1 MLDTGPALASRNCGD
16 APGGDAARGD
26 AARGDAARGDA
37 AREDAPG
44 GAAPRGGTARSLAP
58 LLIDVGLPLGSYYLL
73 RDAFGCSV
81 VLSLALT
88 SIIPAARTVGGIVTA
103 RRLNL
108 LAGLMLAVNL
118 AGIGVSFATGDPRM
132 MIAKDSGISSVIA
145 VAILLSV
152 AARRPLMSAGLKPY
166 MIKGSPARAAAW
178 DRLSGGCDRFRRLEL
193 LFSAIWGIA
202 LLAEC
207 LARLVGAFTLPVAT
221 MVWLSSALTI
231 GAIVAAIV
239 IGSIASYPIE
249 KMIDAEVTAGR

>member
-1 MLDTGPALASRNCGD
+1 MHDTGPALASTNSVD
-16 APGGDAARGD
+16 APGEGVS
-26 AARGDAARGDA
+26 
-37 AREDAPG
+37 RENAPG
-44 GAAPRGGTARSLAP
+44 RAAPRGESARALVP

-73 RDAFGCSV
+73 RDALGCSV

-88 SIIPAARTVGGIVTA
+88 SIIPAARTVGGIVTG

-166 MIKGSPARAAAW
+166 MIKGSAARAAAW
-178 DRLSGGCDRFRRLEL
+178 DRLSAGSDRFRRMEL
-193 LFSAIWGIA
+193 LFSAVWGIV
-202 LLAEC
+202 LLADC
-207 LARLVGAFTLPVAT
+207 IVRLVGAFTLPVAT
-221 MVWLSSALTI
+221 MVWLSGTLTI
-231 GAIVAAIV
+231 GAIAVA
-239 IGSIASYPIE
+239 IGISSFASYPID
-249 KMIDAEVTAGR
+249 KMIDAEVTAG